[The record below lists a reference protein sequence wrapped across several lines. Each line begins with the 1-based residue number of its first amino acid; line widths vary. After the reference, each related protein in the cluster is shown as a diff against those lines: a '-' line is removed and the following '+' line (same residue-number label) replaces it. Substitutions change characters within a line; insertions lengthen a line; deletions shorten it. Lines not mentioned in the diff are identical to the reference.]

1 MKNRKA
7 IGNLAKLLKYRTSE
21 SLRATENKMDISIKL
36 YESIK
41 ANNLTLKEF
50 ANKTHKSVLE
60 IEHWLDGTHDFTVS
74 ELSEI
79 EIVLDVKLLNTAKFE
94 LSDKY
99 VKTK

>member
-1 MKNRKA
+1 MVKYKKVTGR
-7 IGNLAKLLKYRTSE
+7 LEELLKYRSPE

-60 IEHWLDGTHDFTVS
+60 IEHWLDGTHDFTIS
-74 ELSEI
+74 ELSKI
-79 EIVLDVKLLNTAKFE
+79 EIMLNIKLLNTD
-94 LSDKY
+94 L
-99 VKTK
+99 